1 MPPANAWTKIENW
14 KCAQQDLTNST
25 EELSNK
31 YGDQITRHWWFNQP
45 ECWLNHQTHSKTK
58 YESLPSNYIV
68 FWKSIS
74 LGKTILLLGKPTIW
88 QSLFPRYPS
97 KNLPTHK
104 WTIQQSLLAQESPV
118 CCNIL
123 CLCVDSV
130 DEHSMMQCEMQPTLE
145 NATYATNN
153 PEPDS
158 HPGFNLAETPPTKF
172 KKKQARPSV
181 FQPHPLSRRLQW

>member
-1 MPPANAWTKIENW
+1 MGKGHLWIK
-14 KCAQQDLTNST
+14 QQ
-25 EELSNK
+25 
-31 YGDQITRHWWFNQP
+31 IWWS
-45 ECWLNHQTHSKTK
+45 NHQTLVIQPARMLTQPPNTIKNKIWKSPK
-58 YESLPSNYIV
+58 YIV

-97 KNLPTHK
+97 KNLPTHT
-104 WTIQQSLLAQESPV
+104 WTGGTESPM
-118 CCNIL
+118 CRNIL

-130 DEHSMMQCEMQPTLE
+130 DEHSVMQCETQPTLE

-153 PEPDS
+153 LEPDS

-172 KKKQARPSV
+172 
-181 FQPHPLSRRLQW
+181 